1 MRRDRP
7 DLVLTDVMM
16 PGIGG
21 FALLRALRADPRT
34 RAIPIV
40 LLSARAGEDARIEGV
55 ESGADDYVVKPFSSR
70 ELVAR
75 INAQMALALAARDK
89 ADLLA
94 REQVAR
100 REAELQKQ
108 HLHALFMEAPVAI
121 AVLRGPSY
129 VVELANASICEIWR
143 RRHDQ
148 VIGRPLF
155 DTLQELRDQPWKPLL
170 DAVCATGRPYAGSEA
185 PVQFRTGA
193 DGERATSYLN
203 FVYTPLRTQAGTVDG
218 VMVMATDVTDQV
230 LAREEMRRL
239 RETAEA
245 ASRAK
250 DEFLAMLG
258 HELRNPLAPIRTA
271 LELLR
276 LRGVDAALRERQ
288 IIERQVA
295 HLVALVDD
303 LLDVSRIT
311 RGKVELRR
319 SLVEASA
326 IVARGIEMASPLL
339 EQHHHELIVDV
350 PREGL
355 PLYGDPARLAQVIA
369 NLLTNA
375 AKYTE
380 PGGRI
385 HVLAPRD
392 RRRRRA
398 VGARQRRRHRRGDAP
413 DDLRPVRAGAA
424 VAGPIA
430 RRARPR
436 ADDRAQRCRTARR
449 PCSCGRATGEGRAP
463 SSWSRCR
470 GPRSTPSRSPAP
482 RCRPWARRRPRARAS
497 SSWTTTSMPRS

>member
-1 MRRDRP
+1 M
-7 DLVLTDVMM
+7 
-16 PGIGG
+16 
-21 FALLRALRADPRT
+21 
-34 RAIPIV
+34 
-40 LLSARAGEDARIEGV
+40 
-55 ESGADDYVVKPFSSR
+55 
-70 ELVAR
+70 
-75 INAQMALALAARDK
+75 
-89 ADLLA
+89 
-94 REQVAR
+94 
-100 REAELQKQ
+100 QKQ

-170 DAVCATGRPYAGSEA
+170 DAVCATGRPCAGSEA
-185 PVQFRTGA
+185 PAQFRTGA

-203 FVYTPLRTQAGTVDG
+203 FVYTPLRTPAGTVDG

-239 RETAEA
+239 REAAEA

-276 LRGVDAALRERQ
+276 LRGVDEALRERQ

-339 EQHHHELIVDV
+339 EQHHHELIVEV

-385 HVLAPRD
+385 HVLAHGTADDVVLSVRD
-392 RRRRRA
+392 SGVGIDAAMLPTIFDLFVQERQSLDRSQGGLGLGLTIVRSVVELHGGHVRAVERRARAGRRVRGHAAAGRGRRRRR
-398 VGARQRRRHRRGDAP
+398 
-413 DDLRPVRAGAA
+413 
-424 VAGPIA
+424 
-430 RRARPR
+430 
-436 ADDRAQRCRTARR
+436 
-449 PCSCGRATGEGRAP
+449 
-463 SSWSRCR
+463 
-470 GPRSTPSRSPAP
+470 SPAQ